1 MSCNRE
7 VLCGGI
13 IEEIFYESY
22 QTICYKH
29 TVVIVI
35 SSIGSYEE
43 AHLAIL

>member
-1 MSCNRE
+1 
-7 VLCGGI
+7 
-13 IEEIFYESY
+13 ESY

-43 AHLAIL
+43 